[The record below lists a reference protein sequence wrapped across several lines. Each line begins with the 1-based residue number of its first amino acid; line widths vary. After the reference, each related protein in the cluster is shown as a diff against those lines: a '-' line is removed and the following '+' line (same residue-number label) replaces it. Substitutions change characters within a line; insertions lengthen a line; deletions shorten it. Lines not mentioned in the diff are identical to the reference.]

1 MGLALIALANTRAYE
16 GLVLT
21 VPVGITLAAWLLL
34 AHRPGIRARLL
45 RVALPLGIVLVLAGI
60 ATGYYFWRVTANP
73 FRMPYQV
80 ARATYA
86 TPPRYSSGRPP
97 GPSPSITTR

>member
-1 MGLALIALANTRAYE
+1 MDGRGANRERRQAKEKGGPKGTDFLAR
-16 GLVLT
+16 
-21 VPVGITLAAWLLL
+21 
-34 AHRPGIRARLL
+34 RPGIRARLL
-45 RVALPLGIVLVLAGI
+45 RVALPLSIVLVLAGI
-60 ATGYYFWRVTANP
+60 AMGYYFWRVTGNP